1 MWVGGA
7 EVEAQSGEWME
18 IVYPATGE
26 KWAMVPSAGPADVD
40 RAVAAA
46 RKALGNPAWRDI
58 SPAAR
63 AGLLRD
69 LAERIKREATR
80 LAELETRTNG
90 KIIRETTA
98 QMTVI
103 PHWFHYFAGAAD
115 KLFGQVIPLEKT
127 TVFNYTLREPVGVVA
142 AIVPWNSPLLLA
154 TWKLAPALAAGNAV
168 VLKPAETTPVTAL
181 ELARLMTE
189 VGFPDGVLNVVT
201 GYGPTVGSALVGH
214 PGVNKVAFTGGIETG
229 RAVVRQTANN
239 LARLTLELGGKSP
252 NIVFEDADLDAAT
265 NGVIAGIFAATG
277 QTCIAGSRLIV
288 HERVHDELVARVV
301 ERARRIR
308 LGDPLAWET
317 EMGPAA
323 TPEQLAKIK
332 QYVELGVREGAD
344 LLCGG
349 AVPTDGPLS
358 RGYFFLP
365 TVFDRVDTRMRIAQE
380 EIFGPVLSVMVFR
393 DEDEAIRLANDVPHG
408 LAAGVWTRALQRAHR
423 VARQLEAGTV
433 WVNTYRAVSPAS
445 PFGGYKQSG
454 YGRENWLGTLDE
466 YTQVKSVWIELSAET
481 RDPFVMR

>member
-1 MWVGGA
+1 MWIGGA
-7 EVEAQSGEWME
+7 EVEARTGQWMD

-26 KWAMVPSAGPADVD
+26 KWAMVPSAGASDVD

-46 RKALGNPAWRDI
+46 RNALADPAWRDI
-58 SPAAR
+58 SPMAR
-63 AGLLRD
+63 ADLLRR
-69 LAERIKREATR
+69 LADRIKQEARR

-98 QMTVI
+98 QMNVI
-103 PHWFHYFAGAAD
+103 PNWFLYFAGAAD

-127 TVFNYTLREPVGVVA
+127 TVLNYTLREPVGVVA

-154 TWKLAPALAAGNAV
+154 TWKLAPALAAGNTV
-168 VLKPAETTPVTAL
+168 VLKPAETTPITAL
-181 ELARLMTE
+181 ELARLMQE
-189 VGFPDGVLNVVT
+189 VGFPAGVLNVVT
-201 GYGPTVGSALVGH
+201 GDGPTVGAALAGH

-229 RAVVRQTANN
+229 RAIVRQTANN

-265 NGVIAGIFAATG
+265 NGVIAGIFAASG
-277 QTCIAGSRLIV
+277 QTCIAGSRLLV
-288 HERVHDELVARVV
+288 HERVHDELVGRIV
-301 ERARRIR
+301 ERAKRIR
-308 LGDPLAWET
+308 LGDPLEWET

-323 TPEQLAKIK
+323 TPDQLAKIK
-332 QYVELGVREGAD
+332 FYAELGAREGAR

-349 AVPTDGPLS
+349 STAVPGLPD
-358 RGYFFLP
+358 RGFFFPP
-365 TVFDRVDTRMRIAQE
+365 TVFDQVGIDMRIAQE
-380 EIFGPVLSVMVFR
+380 EIFGPVLSAMTFR
-393 DEDEAIRLANDVPHG
+393 SDEEAVALANGVPHG
-408 LAAGVWTRALQRAHR
+408 LAAGVWTRDLQRAHR
-423 VARQLEAGTV
+423 LARQVAAGTI

-454 YGRENWLGTLDE
+454 YGRENWIDTLQE
-466 YTQVKSVWIELSAET
+466 YTQVKSVWIELSSET